1 MGGTDGKTSMTLDA
15 FLEKAIGP
23 IHIYT
28 DGACSG
34 NPGEGGYGV
43 YMHDT
48 KENDFELSGGEQNT
62 TNNRME
68 MLAAIKGL
76 ECFISTICH
85 PRVGGDPCIK
95 LIVYTDSQY
104 LKNGINSWIK
114 GWKKNGWRTADRKPV
129 KNQDLWIKLDEL
141 QTKLTPHWE
150 WVRGHSNIYGN
161 ERADALARNAVVALK
176 MK

>member
-1 MGGTDGKTSMTLDA
+1 MTFDEFLKTAQS
-15 FLEKAIGP
+15 P

-34 NPGEGGYGV
+34 NPGAGGYGV

-48 KENDFELSGGEQNT
+48 QENACELSGGEKNT

-68 MLAAIKGL
+68 MLAAIKAL
-76 ECFISTICH
+76 ESFGETTSF
-85 PRVGGDPCIK
+85 K

-129 KNQDLWIKLDEL
+129 KNQDLWVMLDAL
-141 QTKLTPHWE
+141 QTKLIPHWE
-150 WVRGHSNIYGN
+150 WVRGHSNVFGN
-161 ERADALARNAVVALK
+161 ERADALARNAIVALK
-176 MK
+176 MR